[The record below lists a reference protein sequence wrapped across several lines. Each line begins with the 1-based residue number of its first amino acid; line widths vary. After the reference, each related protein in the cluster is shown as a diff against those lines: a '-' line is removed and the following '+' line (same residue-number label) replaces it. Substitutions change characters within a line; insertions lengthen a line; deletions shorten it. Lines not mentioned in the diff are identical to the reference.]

1 MCGLRPAGATLSP
14 LSDAPASAD
23 RTRTETESEA
33 RAGAAEAAPLSAAGP
48 GDFPGRSRPPAPPPE
63 PFPYFPGPQAPPLPP
78 DQNTCRIPP
87 CPITPQPGFDYATP
101 LSAHWPAVLEPR
113 ADWLVGIRPRPGGG
127 AVYFGLPPRSAP
139 AAAPSAVAP
148 PLPHREG

>member
-1 MCGLRPAGATLSP
+1 MESMTWKTAGGGAFKRSPPLPSQPARP
-14 LSDAPASAD
+14 
-23 RTRTETESEA
+23 R
-33 RAGAAEAAPLSAAGP
+33 
-48 GDFPGRSRPPAPPPE
+48 DFPGCSCVARASRAARAAAGTFPLLSRASGPAPS
-63 PFPYFPGPQAPPLPP
+63 P

-87 CPITPQPGFDYATP
+87 CPITLQPGFDYATP
-101 LSAHWPAVLEPR
+101 PGAHWLAVLEPR